1 MSKKTKNNFKNLARF
16 LFEIGTLRK
25 IPRAHMQ
32 TLLTND
38 LSDNIASHSFRV
50 SIIGWFLA
58 QEEKAD
64 PYKVTIMCLLHDVDE
79 ARSGDQNWIHKR
91 YVKVFDDEISKD
103 QLESLPQKNKL
114 RSIVEEYKE
123 RKTKEAKIA
132 KDADLID
139 QILLIKEYIW
149 QGNKEAEG
157 WLKKGKGANPNT
169 HVKMLKSKTAKK
181 LAQKIINQEP
191 GDWWKN
197 IWTEKRR

>member
-1 MSKKTKNNFKNLARF
+1 MSKKTRNNFENLAGF

-58 QEEKAD
+58 QEEKID
-64 PYKVTIMCLLHDVDE
+64 PYKVTVMCLFHDVNE

-103 QLESLPQKNKL
+103 QLENLPQSSKL
-114 RSIVEEYKE
+114 RDLMEEYKK

-132 KDADLID
+132 KDAGL
-139 QILLIKEYIW
+139 
-149 QGNKEAEG
+149 N
-157 WLKKGKGANPNT
+157 
-169 HVKMLKSKTAKK
+169 
-181 LAQKIINQEP
+181 
-191 GDWWKN
+191 
-197 IWTEKRR
+197 